1 MTSEL
6 EALRRVLDGG
16 SSSDTSPS
24 FLVSGEP
31 TGGLSRKP
39 SSPLDVVAIMKRFD
53 ATVGALGETFPG
65 PHAEATPRVDSSS
78 GRFKKEEDAYETP
91 LSGAESTVERLDLAM
106 TQAERGLDD
115 AFGRVR
121 DFSQKQEEAQKE
133 NDARLMRDARDAS
146 ALEVDTLRDTLAN
159 TRAVLE
165 RRVCVMEDAVVGA
178 EFEQTRLKAVVSEME
193 VERSHLLASLA
204 AEAAEGRKTAD
215 QLQRA
220 EASAIAR
227 ENAAGVW
234 VAKATEAKAVAE
246 TKVTAL
252 QSELE
257 HTRLTCRTY
266 ESQLGSAT
274 QKLKAEETAH
284 RETRRKLNKYRVWYR
299 AHEDEGKLGCVTEQ
313 DVATQNRSTSRE
325 DIEGMYCI
333 YRTPT
338 LFDHT
343 ILTILTL
350 YFIYLSLA
358 AKGTS
363 SAGRHGNFV
372 RFVA

>member
-1 MTSEL
+1 
-6 EALRRVLDGG
+6 
-16 SSSDTSPS
+16 
-24 FLVSGEP
+24 
-31 TGGLSRKP
+31 
-39 SSPLDVVAIMKRFD
+39 
-53 ATVGALGETFPG
+53 
-65 PHAEATPRVDSSS
+65 
-78 GRFKKEEDAYETP
+78 
-91 LSGAESTVERLDLAM
+91 
-106 TQAERGLDD
+106 
-115 AFGRVR
+115 
-121 DFSQKQEEAQKE
+121 
-133 NDARLMRDARDAS
+133 
-146 ALEVDTLRDTLAN
+146 
-159 TRAVLE
+159 
-165 RRVCVMEDAVVGA
+165 MEDAVVGA

-343 ILTILTL
+343 ILTL